1 MYRLLLIF
9 TLFICPFFV
18 QAQDALSKLEKEYNN
33 ASDKTTEQ
41 LNIAPKYATALFFH
55 NVKPKSYQILANN
68 ISMATKLTDGKY
80 ATILYAVQA
89 MNYRL
94 DNKEAESS
102 KSLEMGKVYSLKTNS
117 NEAKGYLEYARGW
130 ILTRNNKITDAVA
143 AYLKAINYYENSPTT
158 STLYGRYGNTAKEL
172 SAIYADLNEYQ
183 LEEKYSKQFLL
194 LASKQNDPNLIFD
207 AYMRM
212 GYMFE
217 QKYVQT
223 PSDKQFRNRA
233 EQYYVQ
239 AITTFNKNKGS
250 MLNKSNLSY
259 AAINLA
265 NLYTEFNPEKAMEY
279 AQLANKVSLETGDAI
294 HIASS
299 FGILAELAIQNKHYD
314 LAKSYFLKA
323 SMEIGKSPVI
333 NHNIELSILE
343 SLSRIS
349 EEQGNYKEALVYYK
363 SYVDKY
369 KSVYDQEK
377 LDITKRLESQFEKER
392 QEQKYI
398 KLQLESDKK
407 AQEIKLINI
416 LRAQRE
422 QVYNNLKLVEENQ
435 RERLKFSELES
446 EKKEQ
451 QLRLAK
457 LETRQ
462 KNNDINNYKK
472 LLAFKEKINT
482 YYTIFIV
489 IFIVLILLLLYAY
502 KQRAKSM
509 KQRDELHA
517 LAMEK
522 EKQNSKIST
531 LTALLEGQEQ
541 ERGRLARDLHDGLG
555 GLLSGT
561 KHQLSYLNPHQSE
574 NIEEGISKSIKQ
586 IDGAV
591 EELRRVA
598 HNLMPDLLVKY
609 GLEVAIQEFASRISN
624 SALDIHT
631 EFINYSNSLPE
642 EKQLIIY
649 RIIQELVNNA
659 IKHAEASEIIIQIS
673 QEDNVLN
680 LTVEDNGKGFDYKG
694 LNVKKTAGF
703 HNIESRV
710 QFLKGTMNIISEL
723 NIGTS
728 IELQI
733 PIH

>member
-55 NVKPKSYQILANN
+55 NLKPKSYQILANN
-68 ISMATKLTDGKY
+68 ISMATKLADGKY

-217 QKYVQT
+217 QKYVQN

-323 SMEIGKSPVI
+323 SMEIGKSPVR

-561 KHQLSYLNPHQSE
+561 KHQLSYLDPHQSE

-598 HNLMPDLLVKY
+598 HNLMPDLLMKY

-624 SALDIHT
+624 NALDIHT
-631 EFINYSNSLPE
+631 EFINYSNSLSE

-673 QEDNVLN
+673 QEENILN
-680 LTVEDNGKGFDYKG
+680 LTVEDNGKGFDHKG

>member
-9 TLFICPFFV
+9 TLFICPFFA

-55 NVKPKSYQILANN
+55 NLKPKSYQILANN
-68 ISMATKLTDGKY
+68 ISIATKLSDGKY

-217 QKYVQT
+217 QKYVQN
-223 PSDKQFRNRA
+223 PSDKQFRNKA

-323 SMEIGKSPVI
+323 SMEIGKSPVR

-489 IFIVLILLLLYAY
+489 IFIILILLLLYAY

-517 LAMEK
+517 LAIEK

-561 KHQLSYLNPHQSE
+561 KHQLSYLDPHQSE

-631 EFINYSNSLPE
+631 EFINYRNSLSE

-659 IKHAEASEIIIQIS
+659 IKHADASEIIIQVS
-673 QEDNVLN
+673 QEENVLN
-680 LTVEDNGKGFDYKG
+680 LTVEDNGKGFDHKS